1 MPAPKLP
8 DMTFWEAFRY
18 CSNSLNGHEPFNA
31 DKLRRT
37 ISILRENAQFLK
49 AALPMADRAEVFLR
63 KNEAEA

>member
-8 DMTFWEAFRY
+8 DMTFWEAFRF
-18 CSNSLNGHEPFNA
+18 CNNSMAGHEKLNA
-31 DKLRRT
+31 DKLKQA
-37 ISILRENAQFLK
+37 IAVLRENAQFLK